1 MIRRATQ
8 ADMESILTMG
18 ERFYRSSH
26 YSGWADFCRESS
38 RKLVQM
44 VIDTG
49 VLMIAQEDGKDVG
62 MVGLVV
68 APFMF
73 NNDKL
78 GAYEVFW
85 WVEPEAR
92 GGMTAWRLLKS
103 IDQVCADMGV
113 ASIQMVVLS
122 DSPEQAA
129 KMYER
134 AGYTHSETSFTKI
147 LRD

>member
-1 MIRRATQ
+1 MDSVLR
-8 ADMESILTMG
+8 MG

-26 YSGWADFCRESS
+26 YIGMADFCRDSAC
-38 RKLVQM
+38 KLVQM

-49 VLMIAQEDGKDVG
+49 VLMIAEQDGQDVG

-85 WVEPEAR
+85 WVQPEAR
-92 GGMTAWRLLKS
+92 GGMAAWRLLKS
-103 IDQVCADMGV
+103 IEQVCAEMGV
-113 ASIQMVVLS
+113 TLIQMVVLP
-122 DSPEQAA
+122 DSPERAA

-134 AGYTHSETSFTKI
+134 AGYVHSETSFTKI
-147 LRD
+147 LRN

>member
-8 ADMESILTMG
+8 ADMDSVLRMG

-26 YSGWADFCRESS
+26 YTSMADFCRESA

-44 VIDTG
+44 VIDAG
-49 VLMIAQEDGKDVG
+49 VLMIAEQDGQDVG

-73 NNDKL
+73 NNDKI

-92 GGMTAWRLLKS
+92 GGMAAWRLLKS
-103 IDQVCADMGV
+103 IEQVCAEMGV
-113 ASIQMVVLS
+113 TLIQMVVLS
-122 DSPEQAA
+122 DSPERAA

-134 AGYTHSETSFTKI
+134 AGYVHSETSFTKI
-147 LRD
+147 LRN

>member
-1 MIRRATQ
+1 MDSVLR
-8 ADMESILTMG
+8 MG

-38 RKLVQM
+38 SKLVQM

-49 VLMIAQEDGKDVG
+49 VLMIAEQDGQDVG

-92 GGMTAWRLLKS
+92 GGMTAWRLLRS
-103 IDQVCADMGV
+103 IEQVCAEMGV
-113 ASIQMVVLS
+113 TSIQMVVLS
-122 DSPEQAA
+122 DSPERAA

-134 AGYTHSETSFTKI
+134 AGYVHSETSFTKI

>member
-1 MIRRATQ
+1 MIRRATH
-8 ADMESILTMG
+8 ADMDSILRMG
-18 ERFYRSSH
+18 ERFYHSSH
-26 YSGWADFCRESS
+26 YSAWSGFCKDSC
-38 RKLVQM
+38 RKLAELI
-44 VIDTG
+44 IDTG
-49 VLMIAQEDGKDVG
+49 VLMIAEQDGKDAG

-73 NNDKL
+73 NNSKL

-103 IDQVCADMGV
+103 IEGVCAEMGV
-113 ASIQMVVLS
+113 SSIQMVVLS